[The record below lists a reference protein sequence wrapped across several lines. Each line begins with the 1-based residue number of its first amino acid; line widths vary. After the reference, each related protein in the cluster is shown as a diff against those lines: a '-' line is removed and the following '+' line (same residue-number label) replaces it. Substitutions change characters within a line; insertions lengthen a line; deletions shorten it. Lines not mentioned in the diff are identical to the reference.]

1 MKGYYFVSDT
11 VLSAAGMLND
21 VRSAVNAGAKL
32 IQYREKNVDTAV
44 MYKKACEIK
53 ALCKDGNSK
62 VIINDRVDIALAVDA
77 DGVHIGQ
84 SDMPYEIARRLLG
97 NNKIIGVTVHNVTEA
112 IEAERLGADYLGV
125 SPIFS
130 THTKTDA
137 GNPCG
142 LDTLKKIRQECA
154 IPIAAIGGIDSENVD
169 EVIEAGAD
177 MVCMIS
183 AVIQSSN
190 VTNEILQI
198 QRRFRL

>member
-53 ALCKDGNSK
+53 AICRDGNSK

>member
-53 ALCKDGNSK
+53 AICRDGNSK

-183 AVIQSSN
+183 
-190 VTNEILQI
+190 
-198 QRRFRL
+198 

>member
-21 VRSAVNAGAKL
+21 VRSAVHAGAKL
-32 IQYREKNVDTAV
+32 IQYRDKNVDTAV